1 MKSRNLWIGL
11 TLLIGIVLSAAPN
24 AASMPAGAGTGSFLT
39 SATPAALALAA
50 LNQDAPKA
58 SVDINITKSDR
69 GGEWYK
75 NPILIGA
82 GVIILVLLVALASR
96 GGSGTT
102 VVKS

>member
-11 TLLIGIVLSAAPN
+11 TLLMGIALLATPN
-24 AASMPAGAGTGSFLT
+24 ATAMPARAGSFLT

-58 SVDINITKSDR
+58 SVDINITKTDR
-69 GGEWYK
+69 GGDWYK
-75 NPILIGA
+75 NPIVIGA
-82 GVIILVLLVALASR
+82 GVIVLVLLVALASR